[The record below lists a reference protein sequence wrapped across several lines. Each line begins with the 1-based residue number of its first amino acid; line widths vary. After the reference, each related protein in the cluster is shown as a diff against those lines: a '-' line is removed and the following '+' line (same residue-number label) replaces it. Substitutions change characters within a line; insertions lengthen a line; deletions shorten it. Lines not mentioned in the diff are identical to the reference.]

1 MLPKFNNTDALRFY
15 SKQKITGTFCKTVA
29 RIESFSMSTE
39 LFKISHH
46 TNLTF
51 HLQWVIDYSCNHNIP
66 QRQLCCFEFS

>member
-1 MLPKFNNTDALRFY
+1 MLPKFNNIEVLRLY
-15 SKQKITGTFCKTVA
+15 SKQKITRTFCKTVA
-29 RIESFSMSTE
+29 RNESFSTSTE

-66 QRQLCCFEFS
+66 HRQQCCSEFS